1 MASGR
6 TLWTTICLLLI
17 APSVVDASWNDRL
30 AKAVHR
36 ELDRAVAPQPGNE
49 HLLRLSA
56 LRALRDDRLKPLLI
70 SLAEDADPT
79 IQIHA
84 LLGLAELAPDG
95 CMDLPRLQ
103 AADPAALESAIL
115 LGLDASCLHPADMRT
130 LLKDRSI
137 TPATRLRLLSGLA
150 EADQPV
156 EIEDVLAIE
165 VRPGSMQDARRAAQ
179 LATMD
184 HTAPLKDLQKAA
196 RAAPSSASIND
207 RCLAAMDQVRRMPSS
222 EGLALARLCARDV
235 FPGGVRRY
243 ALLTLL
249 ESKPVDAAR
258 LVCAEFERLTRRRHK
273 VDLALVLLM
282 TGTPAP
288 AACIDL
294 LTDDPLLEQ
303 LAQASVSLAGP
314 DIDAQTAPA
323 DVAGLI
329 SSGHRRTMA
338 WAVEASQDWP
348 APLAINTLEQVLD
361 QSLDAELQGG
371 IAESALR
378 AASALRTR
386 SPDRFRARLSA
397 AVDDGPEQQL
407 LLLALLQQPAPA
419 FLETV
424 RSLPRIGLGAAD
436 VLALLVLARDS
447 DALAPSDV
455 AALELVAAS
464 STASESIR
472 TQAAWLAVRHMD
484 IVDDAVAALMQ
495 TPR

>member
-1 MASGR
+1 
-6 TLWTTICLLLI
+6 
-17 APSVVDASWNDRL
+17 
-30 AKAVHR
+30 
-36 ELDRAVAPQPGNE
+36 
-49 HLLRLSA
+49 
-56 LRALRDDRLKPLLI
+56 
-70 SLAEDADPT
+70 
-79 IQIHA
+79 
-84 LLGLAELAPDG
+84 
-95 CMDLPRLQ
+95 
-103 AADPAALESAIL
+103 
-115 LGLDASCLHPADMRT
+115 
-130 LLKDRSI
+130 
-137 TPATRLRLLSGLA
+137 
-150 EADQPV
+150 
-156 EIEDVLAIE
+156 
-165 VRPGSMQDARRAAQ
+165 
-179 LATMD
+179 
-184 HTAPLKDLQKAA
+184 
-196 RAAPSSASIND
+196 
-207 RCLAAMDQVRRMPSS
+207 
-222 EGLALARLCARDV
+222 
-235 FPGGVRRY
+235 
-243 ALLTLL
+243 
-249 ESKPVDAAR
+249 
-258 LVCAEFERLTRRRHK
+258 
-273 VDLALVLLM
+273 
-282 TGTPAP
+282 
-288 AACIDL
+288 
-294 LTDDPLLEQ
+294 
-303 LAQASVSLAGP
+303 
-314 DIDAQTAPA
+314 
-323 DVAGLI
+323 
-329 SSGHRRTMA
+329 MA